1 MYLLQWSKNFIRHKD
16 LIPGIST
23 FPQRLGY
30 FTFLLPCFVAVS
42 VTYRLYYAAQTVQT
56 KYLPKTKD
64 DTKAIMIES
73 KLYFLVTMPKV
84 GKHFF

>member
-23 FPQRLGY
+23 FLQRLGY

-42 VTYRLYYAAQTVQT
+42 VTYKLYYAAQTVQT

-73 KLYFLVTMPKV
+73 KLYCFGNYAKS
-84 GKHFF
+84 G